1 MGDRRGGSMPAAS
14 RRLREEFDS
23 AFLEEIVPGLVHN
36 FANPL
41 NGIMGRSSL
50 IQRRMDDRL
59 RKIMAEPETRAS
71 LKYHEGMMN
80 DIEILGR
87 EAERLSEMLYVVSDK
102 FVAVTDTSEQSVNL
116 SELLSLEMRFFEFHL
131 DFKHNVKRTLRLDP
145 DLPPVAGVP
154 ADFTLF
160 FSAMVRHAIQSMEK
174 SDSKELE
181 VATGFENGLVRME
194 IGYSAASASER
205 QVQVLIPEPVPGGGA
220 EGGKEAFP
228 GALLLM
234 KRYQARIRVAQE
246 NGWVRHLI
254 EIPCRQRS

>member
-1 MGDRRGGSMPAAS
+1 MDDGRDVSMQAAS
-14 RRLREEFDS
+14 RRLREEFDA
-23 AFLEEIVPGLVHN
+23 AFMEEIVPGLVHN

-59 RKIMAEPETRAS
+59 KKILTEPETKAS
-71 LKYHEGMMN
+71 PRYHEGIMN
-80 DIEILGR
+80 DIDILSR

-131 DFKHNVKRTLRLDP
+131 DFKHNVKRTLRLDREI
-145 DLPPVAGVP
+145 PPVTGVP

-160 FSAMVRHAIQSMEK
+160 LSAMMRHAIRSMEK
-174 SDSKELE
+174 NDPKELD

-194 IGYSAASASER
+194 IGYSAAGASER
-205 QVQVLIPEPVPGGGA
+205 QAHVLKPEPAPGIGE

-228 GALLLM
+228 GAFLLLN
-234 KRYQARIRVAQE
+234 KYQARIRVVQE